1 MQAGKRT
8 LWISE
13 RLKGLFTSEVEHLA
27 AETGKRRR
35 VLDFF
40 LVPGR
45 VQSKLQDENG
55 KFHRVELGMRQ
66 FSEEEWSTVCKEFAQ
81 HALFLASFLTSRI
94 PEEAESLLRASG
106 IALLPEKRE
115 DIQLSCDGEPLN
127 PNNSAIVFTV
137 FDRLLDRLDDDPF
150 SIFVLRGKGREEM
163 LLEIRRQRSEFER
176 PDVQPFADADAEFV
190 EKDGKEAETFDDFWR
205 ASPSMQELSYNIRAD
220 ELPASLLKRLDQL
233 PLGGAEDHIEPLIE
247 DAYLRVAR
255 RAQAYGLE
263 LQDKDRDR

>member
-1 MQAGKRT
+1 MQTGKRT

-13 RLKGLFTSEVEHLA
+13 RLKGLFA
-27 AETGKRRR
+27 AEGEQAAAENGKRRR

-66 FSEEEWSTVCKEFAQ
+66 FTEEEWATVCKEFAQ

-94 PEEAESLLRASG
+94 PEEAETILRERG

-115 DIQLSCDGEPLN
+115 DIQLSCNGEPLSEK
-127 PNNSAIVFTV
+127 NSAIVFTV

-150 SIFVLRGKGREEM
+150 SIFVLRGKGREEL

-176 PDVQPFADADAEFV
+176 PDAVQFADADEEFV
-190 EKDGKEAETFDDFWR
+190 EKDSQPSETFDDFWR

-220 ELPASLLKRLDQL
+220 ELPASLLKRLDPL
-233 PLGGAEDHIEPLIE
+233 PLGGAEDQIEPLLE

-263 LQDKDRDR
+263 LQDKERDR